1 MTSNELEIFKQSIL
15 DDVRVMMQS
24 TGQVTQ
30 YIGARYVP
38 LFAEPFN
45 WDINKEYE
53 PLTIVTNQGN
63 SYTSRQF
70 VPKGVDIS
78 DTSFWATTGNYNA
91 QIEQYRL
98 EVKAMKSKVDALT
111 KAVDGV
117 GETIAPLQT
126 MLNEGKGGMLSL
138 VYYADYYNR
147 DFLDSNAQS
156 FCKVG
161 DNFYIAGNKT
171 DDSEQI
177 IYTADCATD
186 TVSGNKLTLSKSHM
200 NSFKYVKSTNHFY
213 TLSQSKRIDELNAG
227 NFSVVN
233 SYPVAKQIAG
243 FGTNDNGATWYGY
256 GMKVWE
262 DKGADANIAVVYHFN
277 RDFST
282 VLDSFE
288 FYTGPLL
295 KTTQSASFISD
306 SVFAIVYSSGVFLV
320 DVKQKKF
327 ISSHTAPMNCGEL
340 EDITVDNETVYV
352 LVNNSNGFTIYATDI
367 NQSHMT
373 GLEQTSS
380 TALYINN
387 SDTGFLVK
395 NPFIPNSGWL
405 RNPNT
410 VILEMKQRGKTT
422 IHLAGDFYDISF
434 TGHAVNLNG
443 HGHTAYNM
451 GTDGCNCK
459 FNEIT
464 FDYTDE
470 SKYHTF
476 NRSTIITQSNVNFK
490 NTNNLAKNGFTG
502 CNVIVT
508 TATTTFDDKFPR
520 SESRFK
526 CTGNVAAVTI
536 FNGAAKAG
544 DKFSIPSQWV
554 GTLGNALFA
563 IELSATASADYRTV
577 CIGKSALPHNKTVVG
592 AGCNETGQL
601 ATVCFTDVAITSAKI
616 NSQDAYIRKIY
627 IIG

>member
-15 DDVRVMMQS
+15 DEVRVMMQT

-70 VPKGVDIS
+70 VPKGVDINN
-78 DTSFWATTGNYNA
+78 TTFWVSTGNYNA

-98 EVKAMKSKVDALT
+98 EVEAMKSRVDALT
-111 KAVDGV
+111 QAVDVV
-117 GETIAPLQT
+117 GETIVPLQT

-171 DDSEQI
+171 GDSEQI
-177 IYTADCATD
+177 IYTADCTTD
-186 TVSGNKLTLSKSHM
+186 TVSSNKLTLSKSHM

-213 TLSQSKRIDELNAG
+213 TLSQTKRIDELNAG
-227 NFSVVN
+227 DFSVVN

-277 RDFST
+277 RDFSE

-352 LVNNSNGFTIYATDI
+352 LVNNCNGFTIYATDI

-373 GLEQTSS
+373 GLEHTSS

-410 VILEMKQRGKTT
+410 IILEMKQRGKTT
-422 IHLAGDFYDISF
+422 IHLAGDFYDMSF
-434 TGHAVNLNG
+434 TGHTVNLNG

-451 GTDGCNCK
+451 GTTGCNCT
-459 FNEIT
+459 FAEIT

-490 NTNNLAKNGFTG
+490 NTNSLAKTGFTG

-508 TATTTFDDKFPR
+508 TATTTFDDKFRR

-526 CTGNVAAVTI
+526 CTGSVAPVTI
-536 FNGAAKAG
+536 FDGAAKAG

-554 GTLGNALFA
+554 GALGNALFA
-563 IELSATASADYRTV
+563 IELSATASADYRTI
-577 CIGKSALPHNKTVVG
+577 CIGKSTLPHNKTVVG
-592 AGCNETGQL
+592 VGCNETGQL
-601 ATVCFTDVAITSAKI
+601 ATVCFTDGAITSAKI